1 MNREPLQA
9 PASPTLTI
17 DTESDP
23 GAWATA
29 IAHTPHLAA
38 QLRTGDDQDETP
50 AVRIWSFTGK
60 RKRKGVRP

>member
-29 IAHTPHLAA
+29 IAHTPHLAS
-38 QLRTGDDQDETP
+38 QLRANDESET
-50 AVRIWSFTGK
+50 SK
-60 RKRKGVRP
+60 